1 MKTVEER
8 RRELFEQKYT
18 PDDGVEWNPHNS
30 KYETFSFFDR
40 SRQHHCDWQNDMLEV
55 FNAALDFVEIE
66 LPALK
71 NSSSYYDGGDVYDSA
86 INQCRYKIEALN
98 LGIKIK

>member
-1 MKTVEER
+1 MKTIER
-8 RRELFEQKYT
+8 VRRELFNDY
-18 PDDGVEWNPHNS
+18 
-30 KYETFSFFDR
+30 FDMMQ
-40 SRQHHCDWQNDMLEV
+40 SIAEPCGHSLGQYHKDLMEAA
-55 FNAALDFVEIE
+55 FNAALDSIIIE